1 MSTSSQKTT
10 PRQITVSSSSWW
22 LTFCQET
29 KDVFIWKGGQRLKI
43 GDGTSAGQ
51 TKSVAVTE
59 ATSGSLLVSVF
70 ELLILQAI
78 VN

>member
-1 MSTSSQKTT
+1 MSTSSHQKTSKAMA
-10 PRQITVSSSSWW
+10 VSSSSWW

-59 ATSGSLLVSVF
+59 ATSGSLLVSVSGT
-70 ELLILQAI
+70 ILGCI
-78 VN
+78 K

>member
-1 MSTSSQKTT
+1 MSTSSRQKTSIGSK
-10 PRQITVSSSSWW
+10 PMAVSSSSWW
-22 LTFCQET
+22 ITFCQET

-59 ATSGSLLVSVF
+59 ATSGSLLVSM
-70 ELLILQAI
+70 QQY
-78 VN
+78 